1 MAISEK
7 ILNRM
12 RCSPFS
18 IGDSVRPL
26 EPNDIETVIVDSEN
40 GFVSCGSFVKL
51 KSQSKETGEV
61 SISELQA
68 GDTFPKIYGFVLSD
82 SNSPKINGIRC
93 VENNKAARVLR
104 FSAKFTGAP
113 GIISDLP
120 EGQLP
125 TKLRVITSSKDRE
138 KYPVGFI
145 IFNNGIQNN
154 TYTFTEIAG
163 NLLLF

>member
-51 KSQSKETGEV
+51 KSQSKDTGEV

-93 VENNKAARVLR
+93 VEN
-104 FSAKFTGAP
+104 
-113 GIISDLP
+113 I
-120 EGQLP
+120 
-125 TKLRVITSSKDRE
+125 
-138 KYPVGFI
+138 
-145 IFNNGIQNN
+145 
-154 TYTFTEIAG
+154 
-163 NLLLF
+163 